1 MIDNRICSLYNNI
14 FVHHFFSLTIN
25 CMEQHSGPG
34 IHQQRESENK
44 KRWLTSWIFDTED
57 IWNDK
62 EGETKGVGGRSE
74 RWTIR
79 GRGIEN
85 MKAKIIWLWN
95 IFVDK
100 NERKKIAALK
110 WNKSSTNC
118 TLCYLLQTRL
128 LHYFTWHNHTSHFCL
143 CSSLCH
149 QCLWYNQ

>member
-1 MIDNRICSLYNNI
+1 MIDSRICSLYNNI

-44 KRWLTSWIFDTED
+44 KRWLTPWIFDTKD

-79 GRGIEN
+79 GGGIEN
-85 MKAKIIWLWN
+85 MKAKIILTLKHFRWQIWN
-95 IFVDK
+95 EMVGW
-100 NERKKIAALK
+100 NEMK
-110 WNKSSTNC
+110 W
-118 TLCYLLQTRL
+118 
-128 LHYFTWHNHTSHFCL
+128 
-143 CSSLCH
+143 
-149 QCLWYNQ
+149 